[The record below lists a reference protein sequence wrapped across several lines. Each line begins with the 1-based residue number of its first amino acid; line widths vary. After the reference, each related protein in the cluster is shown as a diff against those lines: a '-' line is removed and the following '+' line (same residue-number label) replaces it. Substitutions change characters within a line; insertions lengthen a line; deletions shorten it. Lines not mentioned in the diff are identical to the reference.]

1 VAIALD
7 HDLAVALDD
16 AARALRAAASVVV
29 FTGAG
34 VSAESGI
41 PTFRSGEN
49 ALWANADLE
58 QFANPRGYR
67 RRPSEAWRWYAKRE
81 QVALEAQPNPAH
93 HAIAD
98 IERLVPDFLLATQN
112 IDGLHHR
119 AGSQKVLELHG
130 TIRRTR
136 CFDCSGYADWPDP
149 IGEPACAQ
157 CGGLLRPDVVMF
169 EEDLP
174 LGAMDRALDAAR
186 RCDVLLSVGTSSVV
200 WPAAEIPNVA
210 VRAGRAVIIVNPDM
224 EGQPRGRTVVRVQS
238 TAAAALPSIVERA
251 RSK

>member
-1 VAIALD
+1 MAL
-7 HDLAVALDD
+7 
-16 AARALRAAASVVV
+16 AAAAGALRAAASVVV

-41 PTFRSGEN
+41 PTFRSGEK

-67 RRPSEAWRWYAKRE
+67 RRSSEAWRWYARRAH
-81 QVALEAQPNPAH
+81 VAREAQPNPAH
-93 HAIAD
+93 YAIAE
-98 IERLVPDFLLATQN
+98 IERRVPNFLLVTQN

-119 AGSQKVLELHG
+119 AGSEKILELHG
-130 TIRRTR
+130 TLRRAR
-136 CFDCSGYADWPDP
+136 CFDCARYADWPDP
-149 IGEPACAQ
+149 PGEPACMQ

-174 LGAMDRALDAAR
+174 SGAMDRALDAAR

-210 VRAGRAVIIVNPDM
+210 VHAGRAVIVVNPVM
-224 EGQPRGRTVVRVQS
+224 EGQPWGKTVIRVPS
-238 TAAAALPSIVERA
+238 TAGAALASIVEQA
-251 RSK
+251 WS

>member
-1 VAIALD
+1 MAL
-7 HDLAVALDD
+7 
-16 AARALRAAASVVV
+16 AAAAAALRAAASVVV

-49 ALWANADLE
+49 ALWANADIE

-67 RRPSEAWRWYAKRE
+67 RRPSEAWRWYARRA
-81 QVALEAQPNPAH
+81 QVAREAQPNPAH
-93 HAIAD
+93 YAIAE
-98 IERLVPDFLLATQN
+98 IERHVPDFLLATQN

-119 AGSQKVLELHG
+119 AGSEKILELHG
-130 TIRRTR
+130 TLRRAR
-136 CFDCSGYADWPDP
+136 CFDCSRYTDWPDP
-149 IGEPACAQ
+149 LGEPACTQ

-174 LGAMDRALDAAR
+174 PGAMDRALDAAR
-186 RCDVLLSVGTSSVV
+186 RCDVLLSVGTSSAV

-210 VRAGRAVIIVNPDM
+210 MRAGRAVIVVNPDM
-224 EGQPRGRTVVRVQS
+224 EGQPRGKTVIRVQS
-238 TAAAALPSIVERA
+238 TAGAALASIVAGLGSPAPEP
-251 RSK
+251 